1 MTYEAD
7 YVVVGAGAAGS
18 VVAARLA
25 EDGTRS
31 VIVVEAGPDN
41 TADPTIA
48 AAARFPFLLDM
59 PAAVGPHP
67 SPSHWGFVSKQNG
80 KEYCYPRGTGLGGST
95 NHHATVDGRGS
106 PLIYDEWARQT
117 GDDRWSYRAA
127 ARRLQEDGELRRA
140 VRRRNGTRQDRLA
153 THQARQTGKGLPP
166 RSAAGRDAGARDAVQ
181 ARLLQRPEELCGHRL
196 VRHAGAQRRPSL
208 ECRRRSAPADAGENA
223 GRMAGTICRF

>member
-1 MTYEAD
+1 MKYEAD

-48 AAARFPFLLDM
+48 AAAKFPFLLDM

-80 KEYCYPRGTGLGGST
+80 KEDLLPARHGSGRLHEPPRSGGRPRVPPHLRRVGAADRRRPVELRATAAPSSRRWRTSTCRTSMKRCMARPAGCTSSARNWRGASNPICCTSRCRSTGCHSGTISTTTRGTLRASAG
-95 NHHATVDGRGS
+95 ATCRC
-106 PLIYDEWARQT
+106 T
-117 GDDRWSYRAA
+117 TTAA
-127 ARRLQEDGELRRA
+127 ARM
-140 VRRRNGTRQDRLA
+140 
-153 THQARQTGKGLPP
+153 PP
-166 RSAAGRDAGARDAVQ
+166 SISSCPRW
-181 ARLLQRPEELCGHRL
+181 
-196 VRHAGAQRRPSL
+196 RRP
-208 ECRRRSAPADAGENA
+208 D
-223 GRMAGTICRF
+223 RMAGTTCRS